1 VDASYLEATTLA
13 SMVFFNREDRF
24 EARAL
29 PWQAQ
34 VSAGFGVSVGDVDGD
49 GHEDLF
55 VSQNLFAVPL
65 GTPRLDAGRGLWLR
79 GDGQG
84 GFVPMSGQQTGITVY
99 GEQRSAAL
107 SDYDGDGRLD
117 VVVSQNGAATK
128 VYRNTR
134 AVPGLRIRLA
144 GPDAV
149 GAMVRL
155 RYEDGSWGP
164 ARLVT
169 AGSGYWSQSS
179 AVQVMGRGSK
189 EVAAVWVR
197 WSGGKETEV
206 PVPAGAAEI
215 TISMDSDS

>member
-1 VDASYLEATTLA
+1 
-13 SMVFFNREDRF
+13 M
-24 EARAL
+24 
-29 PWQAQ
+29 
-34 VSAGFGVSVGDVDGD
+34 
-49 GHEDLF
+49 
-55 VSQNLFAVPL
+55 SQNLFAVPL

-84 GFVPMSGQQTGITVY
+84 GFVPMPGQQTGIAVY

-128 VYRNTR
+128 VYRNAR
-134 AVPGLRIRLA
+134 GAPGLRIRLA

-197 WSGGKETEV
+197 WSAGKETEV